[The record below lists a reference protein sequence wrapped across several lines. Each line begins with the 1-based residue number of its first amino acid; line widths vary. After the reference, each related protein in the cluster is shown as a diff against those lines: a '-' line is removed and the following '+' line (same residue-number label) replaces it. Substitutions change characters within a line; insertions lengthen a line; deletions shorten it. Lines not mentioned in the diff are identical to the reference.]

1 MDMKRNKKTDI
12 SVVMYFV
19 KRNIFTQKVRGLFFL
34 CFFGVVSVMS
44 FIFIS
49 LIYANK
55 DDSLTKKYNNRV
67 YANPDKTRIAVI
79 KKDGSS
85 FNKNDIE
92 KFNKIKY
99 VRMADICDRAD
110 DINYYCDEEKDYKYS
125 YGTVNKNSVSE
136 FNKTVTY
143 AKGIK
148 NAVSADRNIEFLKA
162 DKFMKSSSC
171 ITASMLA
178 AGRLPKKNNEVV
190 VYSKDTSV
198 VGKTKRFY
206 FTAENIWDADDYY
219 YEDMKITGCL
229 KEKTTQAYFSTSLCN
244 MLTSPA
250 DEGEFTLFYQYL
262 KELGWFL
269 GKAQV
274 RPVYNETRD
283 EGLYDGSQDIRGDK
297 KALKEYDDR
306 WGVAS
311 GEKAR
316 ASCNMTVWFS
326 GADVNAIKESVNA
339 LKGKALIY
347 IKKREN
353 DGSLSD
359 KKDSLKIELT
369 SEMTDYSGTFLE
381 ISKHLYY
388 QYFKNESRQASVY
401 ITHYAKTD
409 KVIDAVNKLDKKY
422 QAVSTYRMS
431 LDGYDN
437 DKVSERLATLGI
449 AFMVLLFVAILE
461 VIILDAVMKIKIKDW
476 QTFRQLGMK
485 AVIIKKINMVE
496 MLIYCMAAVVIT
508 VVTINVAAENGSGFA
523 FDITAYYNTVVYI
536 IYFLYNIV
544 VCVIMSKRFCGTI
557 MKIKIKERKSKT
569 WKQE

>member
-1 MDMKRNKKTDI
+1 
-12 SVVMYFV
+12 
-19 KRNIFTQKVRGLFFL
+19 
-34 CFFGVVSVMS
+34 
-44 FIFIS
+44 
-49 LIYANK
+49 
-55 DDSLTKKYNNRV
+55 
-67 YANPDKTRIAVI
+67 
-79 KKDGSS
+79 
-85 FNKNDIE
+85 
-92 KFNKIKY
+92 
-99 VRMADICDRAD
+99 MADICDRAD
-110 DINYYCDEEKDYKYS
+110 DINYYCDEGKDYKYS

-148 NAVSADRNIEFLKA
+148 EAVSADRNIEFLKA

-171 ITASMLA
+171 INASMLA
-178 AGRLPKKNNEVV
+178 AGRLPEKNNEVV
-190 VYSKDTSV
+190 VYSKDISV
-198 VGKTKRFY
+198 VGQTKRFY
-206 FTAENIWDADDYY
+206 FTAQNIWDADDYY

-244 MLTSPA
+244 MLASPS
-250 DEGEFTLFYQYL
+250 DEAEFTLFYQYL

-274 RPVYNETRD
+274 RPVYSETRD
-283 EGLYDGSQDIRGDK
+283 KGLYDGSQDIRGDK
-297 KALKEYDDR
+297 KALKEYDGR

-326 GADVNAIKESVNA
+326 GADVNTIKENVNA
-339 LKGKALIY
+339 LKGRALIY
-347 IKKREN
+347 IKKRQS
-353 DGSLSD
+353 DGNLSD
-359 KKDSLKIELT
+359 EKDSLKLELT

-388 QYFKNESRQASVY
+388 QYFKDESRQASVY

-409 KVIDAVNKLDKKY
+409 NVTDAVNGLDKKY

-431 LDGYDN
+431 LDGYDS
-437 DKVSERLATLGI
+437 DKVTERLVTLGM
-449 AFMVLLFVAILE
+449 AFIVLLFVAILE
-461 VIILDAVMKIKIKDW
+461 VIILDAVMKINIKDW

-485 AVIIKKINMVE
+485 YVMIKKINMVE

-508 VVTINVAAENGSGFA
+508 VVLINAAAKSGNGFA

-536 IYFLYNIV
+536 IYLLYNIV
-544 VCVIMSKRFCGTI
+544 VCVITAKRFYGKI
-557 MKIKIKERKSKT
+557 MKIK
-569 WKQE
+569 